1 MKLTRYLLAVAL
13 AALTTGAHAQA
24 ISALTGASALSGSE
38 VTAVVQSA
46 TTKKATVD
54 QFRTYILGGNTWTA
68 GTGTLTLG
76 AGKTATISN
85 TLTFAGTDGSTLN
98 VGTGGTLGT
107 AAYTA
112 SSAYETAGVALLKA
126 SNLSDLTSAST
137 ARTNLGLGT
146 LATQSG
152 TFSGTSSGTNTGDQ
166 TTITGNA
173 GTATALQTARAIYGN
188 NFDGTAALTSIIAST
203 YGGTGNGFT
212 KFTGPTTA
220 ERTFTLPDSSAT
232 LLYSG
237 GAAGTPSSI
246 TLTNGTAL
254 PSAGITMST
263 ARLLGRTTAS
273 SGAAEEITVGAGLS
287 LSAGTLTATG
297 GSVAIGDVTGLGT
310 NVATA
315 LGVAVGSDGA
325 FVTRGGNAGTPS
337 ALVCTNCTGT
347 ASGLTAGTVTTNAN
361 LTGDVT
367 SSGNATTLAT
377 VNSNVGSFT
386 NSSITVNGKGLITAA
401 SSGAAGAVL
410 TANIFTRLQTITQGT
425 ANEGIL
431 ASTGYSLTGS
441 NATSMIDLAGTL
453 NTTGNPVALK
463 IALTNTASGATT
475 KFASFLAGA
484 SGTTE
489 VFNVSKAGVITAT
502 GDQAALNFTGSYFDI
517 AIAGSPKYR
526 FSSGIR
532 PQAVSF
538 NLGAASPNEMWQD
551 IVLYRNL
558 VFVDGVASGN
568 ADTYLA
574 RSAAGSVTV
583 SDGANGKSL
592 GIKMLTELTTIA
604 AAATTTTTIQ
614 KPANSIILGV
624 SVRNTVALPITS
636 TYTVGDSGSAARFS
650 TAAVSKAV
658 NSTDPGTKAGAYYNA
673 TAEGIIITP
682 DTTPSD
688 ATGRVRVTIHYIDV
702 TPPTS

>member
-112 SSAYETAGVALLKA
+112 SSAYEAAGVALLKA

-188 NFDGTAALTSIIAST
+188 NFDGTAALTGIIAST

-220 ERTFTLPDSSAT
+220 ERTFTLPDASAT

-237 GAAGTPSSI
+237 GALGTPSGG
-246 TLTNGTAL
+246 TLTNASGL

-273 SGAAEEITVGAGLS
+273 SGAAEEITVGSGLS

-315 LGVAVGSDGA
+315 LAVNVGTAGA
-325 FVTRGGNAGTPS
+325 PVVLNGAGGTPS
-337 ALVCTNCTGT
+337 SMTGTNITGIPPAGVTGT
-347 ASGLTAGTVTTNAN
+347 AAILGANVFTA
-361 LTGDVT
+361 
-367 SSGNATTLAT
+367 
-377 VNSNVGSFT
+377 
-386 NSSITVNGKGLITAA
+386 
-401 SSGAAGAVL
+401 
-410 TANIFTRLQTITQGT
+410 LQTITQAT
-425 ANEGIL
+425 ANTAAL
-431 ASTGYSLTGS
+431 VASGHSLTGS
-441 NATSMIDLAGTL
+441 NNTTGYSFTSTL
-453 NTTGNPVALK
+453 NTTGATYDVFK
-463 IALTNTASGATT
+463 IAAT
-475 KFASFLAGA
+475 
-484 SGTTE
+484 
-489 VFNVSKAGVITAT
+489 VTAT
-502 GDQAALNFTGSYFDI
+502 GANTNLF
-517 AIAGSPKYR
+517 
-526 FSSGIR
+526 
-532 PQAVSF
+532 AVY
-538 NLGAASPNEMWQD
+538 G
-551 IVLYRNL
+551 
-558 VFVDGVASGN
+558 G
-568 ADTYLA
+568 
-574 RSAAGSVTV
+574 
-583 SDGANGKSL
+583 
-592 GIKMLTELTTIA
+592 A
-604 AAATTTTTIQ
+604 AAAT
-614 KPANSIILGV
+614 KYFAVDGV
-624 SVRNTVALPITS
+624 SSRIYIDAIQAASTAVTSGQIYIDGMVFFRGSNGSINLNSNTPITS
-636 TYTVGDSGSAARFS
+636 GGAAIVQQGAANAASPVAQTLQAQGSRSGTDSNVGGANYTIRAGTGTGTGTLSSLILQSPIAVASGTGAQTNTTGLTIHNGTFVSAGYTVATLPAAPSTGARAHVTDQVTGCAAVGAAISAGGAFVCPVFYNGSAW
-650 TAAVSKAV
+650 V
-658 NSTDPGTKAGAYYNA
+658 GG
-673 TAEGIIITP
+673 
-682 DTTPSD
+682 
-688 ATGRVRVTIHYIDV
+688 
-702 TPPTS
+702 